1 MVFYVDEIIQ
11 VLSEQ
16 FKGSGKPLLYLLLGL
31 TTDSGNL
38 SEVSAFSSFLPHL
51 FQKILLIYCQSYAL
65 VIWSCLELVKFEQEI
80 IGLLL
85 HRIKVV
91 SRLCANIL
99 ETTHADCSR
108 YRNLVVWKHH
118 LTPRQSFSEQKP
130 FMKWILISKL
140 YSNLGE
146 DWFYRNTWNTFT
158 ISASEAYKFW
168 NSSCSIRD
176 VCQCITGITLWF
188 CCWCVTLWLWQRW
201 FGLS

>member
-1 MVFYVDEIIQ
+1 MVDMVFYVDEIIQ

-108 YRNLVVWKHH
+108 YWNLVV
-118 LTPRQSFSEQKP
+118 
-130 FMKWILISKL
+130 
-140 YSNLGE
+140 
-146 DWFYRNTWNTFT
+146 
-158 ISASEAYKFW
+158 
-168 NSSCSIRD
+168 
-176 VCQCITGITLWF
+176 
-188 CCWCVTLWLWQRW
+188 
-201 FGLS
+201 